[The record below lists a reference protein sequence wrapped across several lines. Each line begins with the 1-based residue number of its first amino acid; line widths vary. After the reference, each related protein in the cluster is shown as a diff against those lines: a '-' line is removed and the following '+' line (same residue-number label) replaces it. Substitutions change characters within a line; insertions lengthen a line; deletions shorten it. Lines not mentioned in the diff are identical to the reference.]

1 MMAKKARRA
10 VARKS
15 RKITKDQVISTL
27 VYIRHLTDALIATLM
42 DASGADFPSLPQ
54 PVLLS
59 GGGYKKDCPPP
70 APVPNCPPEEP
81 DDDGPTVLARST
93 NCPKYHLSGPV
104 KLPFPTL
111 RRRKKG

>member
-1 MMAKKARRA
+1 MMDKRSRRA
-10 VARKS
+10 VTKKPRKV
-15 RKITKDQVISTL
+15 TTHQVISTL

-59 GGGYKKDCPPP
+59 GTGYRKDCPPP

-81 DDDGPTVLARST
+81 DDEGFTVRARST
-93 NCPKYHLSGPV
+93 NCPEYHLAGPV
-104 KLPFPTL
+104 KLPIPTP
-111 RRRKKG
+111 RKRKKG